1 MDNEEDIYYQMRVTT
16 MDNKIDT
23 VSNTSDQDGW
33 RGYVLLNVSLG
44 GVIQNIVWTR
54 CQTNK
59 QTNKNNTCS
68 TLNIQLQHSSHST
81 PCAVTQVWPSV
92 QTGDQID
99 CFQHYVYNAS
109 LGSYI
114 VLTLI
119 LPIVGWSDQ
128 LFSALCLWC
137 QFLLYHHL
145 PPSPKPTCSGLT

>member
-23 VSNTSDQDGW
+23 VSNTSDQDGR

-81 PCAVTQVWPSV
+81 PCAVTQV
-92 QTGDQID
+92 
-99 CFQHYVYNAS
+99 
-109 LGSYI
+109 
-114 VLTLI
+114 
-119 LPIVGWSDQ
+119 
-128 LFSALCLWC
+128 
-137 QFLLYHHL
+137 
-145 PPSPKPTCSGLT
+145 